1 MDSNRAPERR
11 HRGDAVCPQAGVPM
25 SAAPAAEA
33 AAPPAKGK
41 KKLIIMVAAAVLV
54 LGGGGGAAMVLMKK
68 KVDPD
73 VEVTDEQAPAKAA
86 HAPAAKHDPKAVPV
100 FVPLD
105 PFTVNLADRNAER
118 FAQVGVTLEIEDTH
132 IGDQIKAYM
141 PAIRN
146 NILMTIA
153 DRTAV
158 ELMGRDGKAR
168 LAERIRR
175 AASRGLGVEV
185 DDLEEDEAAA
195 PADADTEAPVKA
207 KAKKKKKKVDEV
219 ALPIK
224 AVHFSNIIIQ

>member
-1 MDSNRAPERR
+1 
-11 HRGDAVCPQAGVPM
+11 M

-41 KKLIIMVAAAVLV
+41 KKLIIMIAAAVLV

-73 VEVTDEQAPAKAA
+73 AEVADEHAPAKSAE

-118 FAQVGVTLEIEDTH
+118 FAQVGVTLEIEDAH
-132 IGDQIKAYM
+132 LSDQIKNYM

-146 NILMTIA
+146 NILMVIA
-153 DRTAV
+153 DRTAG
-158 ELMGRDGKAR
+158 ELMGREGKAK

-185 DDLEEDEAAA
+185 DELDDEEDAAA
-195 PADADTEAPVKA
+195 EAETDTKA
-207 KAKKKKKKVDEV
+207 KPKKKKKKVEV
-219 ALPIK
+219 SLPIK

>member
-1 MDSNRAPERR
+1 
-11 HRGDAVCPQAGVPM
+11 M
-25 SAAPAAEA
+25 SAAPAAE

-41 KKLIIMVAAAVLV
+41 KKLIIVVAAAVLV

-73 VEVTDEQAPAKAA
+73 AEGVEDHAPAKGAQ
-86 HAPAAKHDPKAVPV
+86 APTAKRDPKVVPV

-118 FAQVGVTLEIEDTH
+118 FAQVGVTLEIEDAHLT
-132 IGDQIKAYM
+132 DQIKNYM

-146 NILMTIA
+146 NILMVIA
-153 DRTAV
+153 DRTAG
-158 ELMGRDGKAR
+158 ELMGREGKTK

-175 AASRGLGVEV
+175 AASRALGVEV
-185 DDLEEDEAAA
+185 DELEEDGEAATA
-195 PADADTEAPVKA
+195 EAETDTKA
-207 KAKKKKKKVDEV
+207 KPKKKKKTTDV

>member
-1 MDSNRAPERR
+1 
-11 HRGDAVCPQAGVPM
+11 M
-25 SAAPAAEA
+25 SAAPAAEAA

-41 KKLIIMVAAAVLV
+41 KKLLIMIAAAVLV

-73 VEVTDEQAPAKAA
+73 AEGAEEHAPAKAE
-86 HAPAAKHDPKAVPV
+86 HKAAAHDPKFVPV

-118 FAQVGVTLEIEDTH
+118 FAQVAVTLEIEDAH
-132 IGDQIKAYM
+132 LSDQIKNYM

-146 NILMTIA
+146 NILMVIA
-153 DRTAV
+153 DRTAG
-158 ELMGRDGKAR
+158 ELMGREGKLK
-168 LAERIRR
+168 LAERIKR
-175 AASRGLGVEV
+175 AASRALGVEV
-185 DDLEEDEAAA
+185 DEPPEDGAMAAAEKTDEEADEA
-195 PADADTEAPVKA
+195 P
-207 KAKKKKKKVDEV
+207 KAKKKKKKKEKAEEP